1 MNKLIKRIERIA
13 FDMTNFNHF
22 RNSPWRLLIP
32 TGHY

>member
-22 RNSPWRLLIP
+22 RIQTLL
-32 TGHY
+32 GGC